1 MQLNAITCALYV
13 ILAFVAAGFVQTF
26 WLRSELSKRFLAPID
41 GGRVFRQRRIFGDN
55 KTWRGFIAIVP
66 AVALAFVAFRV
77 MFAIL
82 PGNLLDGLWPLSIVQ
97 YAAVG
102 CLVGVGFMLGE
113 LPNSFVKR
121 QFDIPPGELPIHP
134 FARLFGFLVDRFD
147 SIIGGMLLLACVVPV
162 PAATCLYILL
172 LGPVIHLAF
181 NVLLYRLGV
190 KNRPG

>member
-1 MQLNAITCALYV
+1 MKLNAITCASFV

-26 WLRSELSKRFLAPID
+26 WLRSELSKRFRSPID
-41 GGRVFRQRRIFGDN
+41 GGRVFRKRRIFGDN

-66 AVALAFVAFRV
+66 AVALAFVVFRV
-77 MFAIL
+77 LFAIL

-97 YAAVG
+97 YAALG

-121 QFDIPPGELPIHP
+121 QFDIPPGERPIRP
-134 FARLFGFLVDRFD
+134 VARRIGFLVDRFD
-147 SIIGGMLLLACVVPV
+147 SVIGGILLLPV
-162 PAATCLYILL
+162 PIATCLYILL

-190 KNRPG
+190 KNRPS

>member
-1 MQLNAITCALYV
+1 MQLSAITCASFI

-26 WLRSELSKRFLAPID
+26 WLRSELSKRFSAPID
-41 GGRVFRQRRIFGDN
+41 VGRVFRKRRIFGDN

-77 MFAIL
+77 LFAVM
-82 PGNLLDGLWPLSIVQ
+82 PGNLLDGLWQLTILQ
-97 YAAVG
+97 YAALG
-102 CLVGVGFMLGE
+102 CLVGIGFMLGE

-121 QFDIPPGELPIHP
+121 QFDIPPGGQPIQP
-134 FARLFGFLVDRFD
+134 FAHRLGFLVDRFD
-147 SIIGGMLLLACVVPV
+147 SIIGGILFLACVVPV
-162 PAATCLYILL
+162 PIATFLYILL